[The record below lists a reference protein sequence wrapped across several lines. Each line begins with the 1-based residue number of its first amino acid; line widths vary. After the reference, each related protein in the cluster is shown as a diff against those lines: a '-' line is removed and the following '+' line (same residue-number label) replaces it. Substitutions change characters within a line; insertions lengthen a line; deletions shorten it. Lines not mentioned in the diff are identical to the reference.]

1 MERHTE
7 RARAFPRLSIGGRDW
22 TLTAIV
28 VAGVAVSLLVM
39 WTSGGAHPFPEEIVR
54 AFPMVEWVNQAEL
67 WLQEHFR
74 WFTRGISEGVG
85 WALENL
91 ELFLL
96 LQPWPVLVI
105 VLVLPALAYGGLRLG
120 LFTLFG
126 VLFWGAVDMWDVAI
140 TTLSLMGVSVLLCV
154 ATGTVLGIICSQN
167 DRFESALRPVLDAM
181 QVMPAFVYLV
191 PAIFFFGLGG
201 PSAAMAIIIYALPP
215 IIRLTNLGIRQVSPE
230 MIEAARAFGATRTQM
245 LVKVQIPQ
253 AMPSIMLGVN
263 QTIMMALALA
273 VLATFIG
280 AEGLGAEVW
289 RAITRLKVG
298 HSFEGGL
305 CIVFMAIIFDRL
317 SAAMN
322 QERRRALPD
331 DVLEFRLLPQ
341 RWDGNLA
348 ARVVETGVD
357 RIWNGVGAAG
367 TALAR
372 AVGHLLG
379 AVVALFDRS
388 LGVRIAAWCARR
400 GFLVVGLVLISA
412 VLALDASVWRIGDFP
427 REWEIS
433 IREPIDRVVESLTV
447 YPPFIAVTQWIRAS
461 VYLYLLAPLD
471 RFLVELPWFYVAG
484 LVGLIVWRSVGPGF
498 AIATTVALFFVGAA
512 NLWAVTMYTLAGT
525 TVSVVI
531 CMAIGIPLGIAAAW
545 SRAWDA
551 IQRPVLDT
559 MQTMPPFVYLIPVLF
574 FFGGNPT
581 TAIIATVIYALPPMI
596 RLTTLGI
603 GQIPLEIDEVA
614 RSFGSRNL
622 QTLIK
627 LKLPLAVPSIMLG
640 VNQTVIMALAM
651 QAITPLVAGLG
662 LGKEVYDA
670 MNTANTGRG
679 LMAGIGITLL
689 AIVLD
694 RLTQSWT
701 RKQRE
706 ALGLT

>member
-1 MERHTE
+1 MRMTTS
-7 RARAFPRLSIGGRDW
+7 PRLTIGGRDW
-22 TLTAIV
+22 TLAAIV
-28 VAGVAVSLLVM
+28 LAGVAVSLFVM
-39 WTSGGAHPFPEEIVR
+39 KASGGAHPFPEEIVR
-54 AFPMVEWVNQAEL
+54 AFPMVEWVNQAEK

-74 WFTRGISEGVG
+74 WFTRGISEAVG

-105 VLVLPALAYGGLRLG
+105 ALVLPALAYGGLRLG
-120 LFTLFG
+120 LFTFFG

-140 TTLSLMGVSVLLCV
+140 STLSLMGVSVLLCV
-154 ATGTVLGIICSQN
+154 ATGTVLGIVCSQN
-167 DRFESALRPVLDAM
+167 DRFEATLRPVLDAM

-215 IIRLTNLGIRQVSPE
+215 IVRLTNLGIRQVSPE
-230 MIEAARAFGATRTQM
+230 MIEAARAFGATPLQM
-245 LVKVQIPQ
+245 LAKVQIPQ

-289 RAITRLKVG
+289 RAITRLRVG

-322 QERRRALPD
+322 RESRRSLPA

-341 RWDGNLA
+341 NWDTNPLV
-348 ARVVETGVD
+348 RTIETGID
-357 RIWNGVGAAG
+357 RAWNGAGALG
-367 TALAR
+367 TAMAR
-372 AVGHLLG
+372 GVGHLLG
-379 AVVALFDRS
+379 ALAALVDPS
-388 LGVRIAAWCARR
+388 IGVRLAAWCARR
-400 GFLVVGLVLISA
+400 SFLVTGFVLIAA
-412 VLALDASVWRIGDFP
+412 VLALDAGVWRIGDFP

-433 IREPIDRVVESLTV
+433 IREPIDKVIADLTV

-461 VYLYLLAPLD
+461 VYLYLLEPLD
-471 RFLVELPWFYVAG
+471 RFLVELPWFYVVG
-484 LVGLIVWRSVGPGF
+484 LLGLIVWRSVGWGF
-498 AIATTVALFFVGAA
+498 AVVTIVSLFFVGAA
-512 NLWAVTMYTLAGT
+512 NLWPIAMYTLAGT
-525 TVSVVI
+525 AVSVVI
-531 CMAIGIPLGIAAAW
+531 CMAIGIPLGIAAAH
-545 SRAWDA
+545 SKVWDA

-559 MQTMPPFVYLIPVLF
+559 MQTMPAFVYLIPVLF

-581 TAIIATVIYALPPMI
+581 TAIIATVIYALPPMV

-614 RSFGSRNL
+614 RSFGSRTL
-622 QTLIK
+622 QTLVK
-627 LKLPLAVPSIMLG
+627 LKFPLAIPSIMLG

-694 RLTQSWT
+694 RLTQAWT
-701 RKQRE
+701 RTQRK
-706 ALGLT
+706 ALGLS

>member
-1 MERHTE
+1 MRMTTN
-7 RARAFPRLSIGGRDW
+7 PRLTIGGRDW
-22 TLTAIV
+22 TLAAIV
-28 VAGVAVSLLVM
+28 LAGVAVSLLVM
-39 WTSGGAHPFPEEIVR
+39 EASGGGHPFPEEIVR
-54 AFPMVEWVNQAEL
+54 AFPMVEWVNQAEK

-74 WFTRGISEGVG
+74 WFTRGISEAVG

-96 LQPWPVLVI
+96 LQPWPLLVI

-120 LFTLFG
+120 LFTFFG

-140 TTLSLMGVSVLLCV
+140 STLSLMGVSVLLCV
-154 ATGTVLGIICSQN
+154 ATGTVIGIVCSQN
-167 DRFESALRPVLDAM
+167 DRFEATLRPVLDAM

-201 PSAAMAIIIYALPP
+201 PSAVMAIIIYALPP

-230 MIEAARAFGATRTQM
+230 MIEAARAFGATPLQM
-245 LVKVQIPQ
+245 LAKVQIPQ

-289 RAITRLKVG
+289 RAITRLRVG

-305 CIVFMAIIFDRL
+305 CIVIMAVIFDRM

-322 QERRRALPD
+322 RDRGRSLPEGF
-331 DVLEFRLLPQ
+331 LEFRLLPQ
-341 RWDGNLA
+341 KWDTNPV
-348 ARVVETGVD
+348 ARIIETGVD
-357 RIWNGVGAAG
+357 RIWIGVGA
-367 TALAR
+367 
-372 AVGHLLG
+372 VGVAIAHRVGRLLG
-379 AVVALFDRS
+379 ALAALVDPS
-388 LGVRIAAWCARR
+388 IGVRLAAWCARR
-400 GFLVVGLVLISA
+400 SFLIIGLVLIAA
-412 VLALDASVWRIGDFP
+412 VLGLDAGVWRIGDFP

-433 IREPIDRVVESLTV
+433 IREPIDKVVADLTV

-461 VYLYLLAPLD
+461 VYLYLLQPLD
-471 RFLVELPWFYVAG
+471 RFLVDLPWFYVVGLLG
-484 LVGLIVWRSVGPGF
+484 LVVWRSVGWGF
-498 AIATTVALFFVGAA
+498 ALVTIVSLFFVGAA
-512 NLWAVTMYTLAGT
+512 NLWPITMYTLAGT

-531 CMAIGIPLGIAAAW
+531 CMAIGIPLGIAAAH
-545 SRAWDA
+545 SKVWDA

-559 MQTMPPFVYLIPVLF
+559 MQTMPAFVYLIPVLF

-614 RSFGSRNL
+614 RSFGSRTL
-622 QTLIK
+622 QTLLK
-627 LKLPLAVPSIMLG
+627 VKLPLAIPSIMLG

-694 RLTQSWT
+694 RLTQAWT
-701 RKQRE
+701 RKQRR
-706 ALGLT
+706 ALGLS

>member
-1 MERHTE
+1 MARH
-7 RARAFPRLSIGGRDW
+7 AKHVSAIPRLTIGGRDW
-22 TLTAIV
+22 TLAAIV

-39 WTSGGAHPFPEEIVR
+39 KASGGAHPFPEEIIR
-54 AFPMVEWVNQAEL
+54 AFPMVEWVNQAEK

-74 WFTRGISEGVG
+74 WFTRGISEAVG

-120 LFTLFG
+120 LFTFFG

-140 TTLSLMGVSVLLCV
+140 STLSLMAVSVLLCI
-154 ATGTVLGIICSQN
+154 ATGTVLGIVCSQN
-167 DRFESALRPVLDAM
+167 DRFEATLRPVLDAM

-230 MIEAARAFGATRTQM
+230 MIEAARAFGATPLQM
-245 LVKVQIPQ
+245 LAKVQIPQ

-289 RAITRLKVG
+289 RAITRLRVG

-305 CIVFMAIIFDRL
+305 CIVIMAIIFDRM

-322 QERRRALPD
+322 RDRARSLPD

-341 RWDGNLA
+341 KWDANPV
-348 ARVVETGVD
+348 ARIIETGVD
-357 RIWNGVGAAG
+357 WTWTGVGAAG
-367 TALAR
+367 AATVR
-372 AVGHLLG
+372 SVGRLLG
-379 AVVALFDRS
+379 ALAALVDRS
-388 LGVRIAAWCARR
+388 IGVRLAAWCARR
-400 GFLVVGLVLISA
+400 SFLVTGLVLIAA
-412 VLALDASVWRIGDFP
+412 VLALDASVLRIGDFP

-433 IREPIDRVVESLTV
+433 IRAPIDKVVADLTV

-484 LVGLIVWRSVGPGF
+484 LVGLIVWRSVGWGF
-498 AIATTVALFFVGAA
+498 AIVTAVALFFVGAA
-512 NLWAVTMYTLAGT
+512 NLWPITMYTLAGT

-531 CMAIGIPLGIAAAW
+531 CMAIGIPLGIAAAQ
-545 SRAWDA
+545 SKVWDA

-559 MQTMPPFVYLIPVLF
+559 MQTMPAFVYLIPVLF

-581 TAIIATVIYALPPMI
+581 TAIIATVIYAVPPMI

-614 RSFGSRNL
+614 RSFGSRSL
-622 QTLIK
+622 QTLVK
-627 LKLPLAVPSIMLG
+627 VKFPLAIPSIMLG

-694 RLTQSWT
+694 RLTQAWT
-701 RKQRE
+701 RRQRE
-706 ALGLT
+706 ALGLA

>member
-1 MERHTE
+1 M
-7 RARAFPRLSIGGRDW
+7 ARRPGHSGAVLRLRIGGRDW
-22 TLTAIV
+22 TVAAMV
-28 VAGVAVSLLVM
+28 VAGLAVSLVVM
-39 WTSGGAHPFPEEIVR
+39 RASGGAHPFPEAITR
-54 AFPMVEWVNQAEL
+54 AFPMVAWVNQAEK

-74 WFTRGISEGVG
+74 WLTRGVSEAVG

-96 LQPWPVLVI
+96 FKPWPVLVI
-105 VLVLPALAYGGLRLG
+105 ALVFAALAFGGLRLG

-126 VLFWGAVDMWDVAI
+126 VLFWAAVDMWDVAVS
-140 TTLSLMGVSVLLCV
+140 TLSLMGVSVVLCV
-154 ATGTVLGIICSQN
+154 AVGTVIGVVCSQS
-167 DRFESALRPVLDAM
+167 DRFEAALRPVLDAM

-215 IIRLTNLGIRQVSPE
+215 IIRLTNLGIRQVSPP
-230 MIEAARAFGATRTQM
+230 MIEAARAFGATRLQM
-245 LVKVQIPQ
+245 LAKVQIPQ

-289 RAITRLKVG
+289 RAISRLKVG

-317 SAAMN
+317 SAAVN
-322 QERRRALPD
+322 RDRTRSLPP

-341 RWDGNLA
+341 RWDTNPA
-348 ARVVETGVD
+348 ARTVETGID
-357 RIWNGVGAAG
+357 RAWNATGAAG
-367 TALAR
+367 RALAR
-372 AVGHLLG
+372 GVGLVLG
-379 AVVALFDRS
+379 AAAGLVDRRFGAW
-388 LGVRIAAWCARR
+388 LAAWCARR
-400 GFLVVGLVLISA
+400 GFLVTG
-412 VLALDASVWRIGDFP
+412 LALIAIVMAVDSTFLPIGDWP

-433 IREPIDRVVESLTV
+433 IRKPIDRIVEDLTV
-447 YPPFIAVTQWIRAS
+447 YPPFIAVTQWIRTS
-461 VYLYLLAPLD
+461 VYLYLLEPLD
-471 RFLVELPWFYVAG
+471 RFLVELPWFYV
-484 LVGLIVWRSVGPGF
+484 VGLIGLVVWRSVGWGF
-498 AIATTVALFFVGAA
+498 AIVTTVSLFFVGAA
-512 NLWAVTMYTLAGT
+512 NLWNVAMYTLAGT

-531 CMAIGIPLGIAAAW
+531 CMVIGIPLGIAAAY
-545 SRAWDA
+545 SKVWDA
-551 IQRPVLDT
+551 VQRPVLDT
-559 MQTMPPFVYLIPVLF
+559 MQTMPAFVYLIPVLF

-581 TAIIATVIYALPPMI
+581 TAIIATVIYAVPPMI
-596 RLTTLGI
+596 RLTALGI
-603 GQIPLEIDEVA
+603 GQIPPEIDEVS
-614 RSFGSRNL
+614 RSFGARTL
-622 QTLIK
+622 QTLVK
-627 LKLPLAVPSIMLG
+627 VKLPLAVPSIMLG

-694 RLTQSWT
+694 RLTQAWT
-701 RKQRE
+701 RNQRR
-706 ALGLT
+706 ALGLA

>member
-1 MERHTE
+1 MARH
-7 RARAFPRLSIGGRDW
+7 AKHVSAIPRLTIGGRDW
-22 TLTAIV
+22 TLVAIV

-39 WTSGGAHPFPEEIVR
+39 KASGGAHPFPEEIIR
-54 AFPMVEWVNQAEL
+54 AFPMVEWVNQAEK

-74 WFTRGISEGVG
+74 WFTRGISEAVG

-120 LFTLFG
+120 LFTFFG

-140 TTLSLMGVSVLLCV
+140 STLSLMAVSVLLCI
-154 ATGTVLGIICSQN
+154 ATGTVLGIVCSQN
-167 DRFESALRPVLDAM
+167 DRFEATLRPVLDAM

-230 MIEAARAFGATRTQM
+230 MIEAARAFGATPLQM
-245 LVKVQIPQ
+245 LAKVQIPQ

-289 RAITRLKVG
+289 RAITRLRVG

-305 CIVFMAIIFDRL
+305 CIVIMAIIFDRM

-322 QERRRALPD
+322 RDRARSLPD

-341 RWDGNLA
+341 KWDANPV
-348 ARVVETGVD
+348 ARIIETGVD
-357 RIWNGVGAAG
+357 WTWTGVGAAG
-367 TALAR
+367 AATAR
-372 AVGHLLG
+372 SVGRLLG
-379 AVVALFDRS
+379 ALAALVDRS
-388 LGVRIAAWCARR
+388 IGVRLAAWCARR
-400 GFLVVGLVLISA
+400 SFLVTGLVLIAA
-412 VLALDASVWRIGDFP
+412 VLALDASVLRIGDFP

-433 IREPIDRVVESLTV
+433 IRAPIDKVVADLTV

-484 LVGLIVWRSVGPGF
+484 LVGLIVWRSVGWGF
-498 AIATTVALFFVGAA
+498 AIVTAIALFFVGAA
-512 NLWAVTMYTLAGT
+512 NLWPITMYTLAGT

-531 CMAIGIPLGIAAAW
+531 CMAIGIPLGIAAAY
-545 SRAWDA
+545 SKVWDA

-559 MQTMPPFVYLIPVLF
+559 MQTMPAFVYLIPVLF

-581 TAIIATVIYALPPMI
+581 TAIIATVIYAVPPMI

-614 RSFGSRNL
+614 RSFGSRTL
-622 QTLIK
+622 QTLVK
-627 LKLPLAVPSIMLG
+627 VKLPLAVPSIMLG

-694 RLTQSWT
+694 RLTQAWT

-706 ALGLT
+706 ALGLG

>member
-1 MERHTE
+1 M
-7 RARAFPRLSIGGRDW
+7 ARDATRGRVIPRLTIGGRDW
-22 TLTAIV
+22 TLAAIV
-28 VAGVAVSLLVM
+28 LAGLVVSLLVM
-39 WTSGGAHPFPEEIVR
+39 EASGGAHPFPEEIVR
-54 AFPMVEWVNQAEL
+54 AFPMVEWVNQAEQ
-67 WLQEHFR
+67 WLQQHFR

-91 ELFLL
+91 ELILL

-120 LFTLFG
+120 LFTFFG

-140 TTLSLMGVSVLLCV
+140 STLSLMGVSVVLCV
-154 ATGTVLGIICSQN
+154 ATGALLGILCSQN
-167 DRFESALRPVLDAM
+167 DRFEAALRPVLDAM

-230 MIEAARAFGATRTQM
+230 MIEAARAFGATPLQM
-245 LVKVQIPQ
+245 LAKVQIPQ

-289 RAITRLKVG
+289 RAITRLRVG

-305 CIVFMAIIFDRL
+305 CIVIMAVIFDRM

-322 QERRRALPD
+322 RDRARSLPEGY
-331 DVLEFRLLPQ
+331 LEFRLLPQ
-341 RWDGNLA
+341 KWDANPV
-348 ARVVETGVD
+348 ARIIETGVD
-357 RIWNGVGAAG
+357 RAWTGIGAAG
-367 TALAR
+367 ALTAR
-372 AVGHLLG
+372 GVGLLLG
-379 AVVALFDRS
+379 APLALVDRS
-388 LGVRIAAWCARR
+388 IGRNLAAWCARR
-400 GFLVVGLVLISA
+400 VFLVAGIVLIAA
-412 VLALDASVWRIGDFP
+412 VLALDASVFRIGDFP
-427 REWEIS
+427 RDWEIS
-433 IREPIDRVVESLTV
+433 IREPIDKLVADLTV

-461 VYLYLLAPLD
+461 VYLYLLQPLD
-471 RFLVELPWFYVAG
+471 RFLVELPWFYVVG
-484 LVGLIVWRSVGPGF
+484 LLGLIVWRSVGWAF
-498 AIATTVALFFVGAA
+498 AVVTVVSLFFVGAA
-512 NLWAVTMYTLAGT
+512 NLWPITMYTLAGT

-531 CMAIGIPLGIAAAW
+531 CMLIGIPLGIAAAY
-545 SRAWDA
+545 SKVWDS

-559 MQTMPPFVYLIPVLF
+559 MQTMPAFVYLIPVLF

-581 TAIIATVIYALPPMI
+581 TAIIATVIYAVPPMI

-603 GQIPLEIDEVA
+603 GQIPLEIDEVS
-614 RSFGSRNL
+614 RSFGSRTL
-622 QTLIK
+622 QTLVK
-627 LKLPLAVPSIMLG
+627 VKLPLAVPSIMLG

-694 RLTQSWT
+694 RLTQAWT
-701 RKQRE
+701 RKQRA
-706 ALGLT
+706 ALGLS

>member
-1 MERHTE
+1 MARHAP
-7 RARAFPRLSIGGRDW
+7 RVSAMPRLLLGGRDW
-22 TLTAIV
+22 TLAALLL
-28 VAGVAVSLLVM
+28 AGVAISLLVM
-39 WTSGGAHPFPEEIVR
+39 KASGGAHPFPEDIVR
-54 AFPMVEWVNQAEL
+54 AFPMVEWVNQSEK

-74 WFTRGISEGVG
+74 WFTRGISEAVG
-85 WALENL
+85 WALESL

-120 LFTLFG
+120 LFTFFG
-126 VLFWGAVDMWDVAI
+126 VMFWGAVDMWDVAI
-140 TTLSLMGVSVLLCV
+140 STLSLMGVSVLLCV
-154 ATGTVLGIICSQN
+154 ATGTVLGIVCSQN
-167 DRFESALRPVLDAM
+167 DRFEAMLRPVLDAM

-215 IIRLTNLGIRQVSPE
+215 MIRLTNLGIRQVSPQ
-230 MIEAARAFGATRTQM
+230 MIEAARAFGATPMQM
-245 LVKVQIPQ
+245 LTKVQIPQ
-253 AMPSIMLGVN
+253 AMPSIRLGVN

-305 CIVFMAIIFDRL
+305 CIVIMAVIFDRM

-322 QERRRALPD
+322 RDRTRALPAGF
-331 DVLEFRLLPQ
+331 LEFRLLPQ
-341 RWDGNLA
+341 KWDSHPA
-348 ARVVETGVD
+348 ARVVEIGID
-357 RIWNGVGAAG
+357 RAWNTVGGACTATARGVG
-367 TALAR
+367 R
-372 AVGHLLG
+372 LLG
-379 AVVALFDRS
+379 ALAALVDRS
-388 LGVRIAAWCARR
+388 MQIRISAWCARR
-400 GFLVVGLVLISA
+400 GFLVTGLILIAA
-412 VLALDASVWRIGDFP
+412 VLVIDAHLLRIGDYP

-433 IREPIDRVVESLTV
+433 IREPIDKVVADLTV
-447 YPPFIAVTQWIRAS
+447 YPPFIAVTQWIRAA

-484 LVGLIVWRSVGPGF
+484 LVGLIVWRSVGLGF
-498 AIATTVALFFVGAA
+498 AVVTTVALFFVGAA
-512 NLWAVTMYTLAGT
+512 DLWAITMYTLAGT

-531 CMAIGIPLGIAAAW
+531 CMVIGIPLGIAAAH
-545 SRAWDA
+545 SRVWDA

-559 MQTMPPFVYLIPVLF
+559 MQTMPAFVYLIPVLF

-614 RSFGSRNL
+614 RSFGSRTL
-622 QTLIK
+622 QTLTK
-627 LKLPLAVPSIMLG
+627 VKFPLAIPSIMLG

-701 RKQRE
+701 RQQRA
-706 ALGLT
+706 ALGLS

>member
-1 MERHTE
+1 MRMTTN
-7 RARAFPRLSIGGRDW
+7 PRLTIGGRDW
-22 TLTAIV
+22 TLAAIV
-28 VAGVAVSLLVM
+28 LAGVAVSLLVM
-39 WTSGGAHPFPEEIVR
+39 EASGGGHPFPEEIVR
-54 AFPMVEWVNQAEL
+54 AFPMVEWVNQAEK

-74 WFTRGISEGVG
+74 WLTRGISEAVG

-96 LQPWPVLVI
+96 LQPWPLLVI

-120 LFTLFG
+120 LFTFFG

-140 TTLSLMGVSVLLCV
+140 STLSLMGVSVLLCV
-154 ATGTVLGIICSQN
+154 ATGTVIGIVCSQN
-167 DRFESALRPVLDAM
+167 DRFEATLRPVLDAM

-201 PSAAMAIIIYALPP
+201 PSAVMAIIIYALPP
-215 IIRLTNLGIRQVSPE
+215 IVRLTNLGIRQVSPE
-230 MIEAARAFGATRTQM
+230 MIEAARAFGATPLQM
-245 LVKVQIPQ
+245 LAKVQIPQ

-289 RAITRLKVG
+289 RAITRLRVG

-305 CIVFMAIIFDRL
+305 CIVIMAVIFDRM

-322 QERRRALPD
+322 RGRGRSLPEGF
-331 DVLEFRLLPQ
+331 LEFRLLPQ
-341 RWDGNLA
+341 KWDANPV
-348 ARVVETGVD
+348 ARIIETGVD
-357 RIWNGVGAAG
+357 RIWIGVGAVGVAI
-367 TALAR
+367 AR
-372 AVGHLLG
+372 RVGRLLG
-379 AVVALFDRS
+379 ALAALVDPS
-388 LGVRIAAWCARR
+388 IGVRLAAWCARR
-400 GFLVVGLVLISA
+400 SFLIIGLVLIAA
-412 VLALDASVWRIGDFP
+412 VLALDAGGWRIGDFP

-433 IREPIDRVVESLTV
+433 IREPIDKVVADLTV

-461 VYLYLLAPLD
+461 VYLYLLEPLD
-471 RFLVELPWFYVAG
+471 RFLVDLPWFYVVGLLG
-484 LVGLIVWRSVGPGF
+484 LVVWRSVGWGF
-498 AIATTVALFFVGAA
+498 ALVTIVSLFFVGAA
-512 NLWAVTMYTLAGT
+512 NLWPITMYTLAGT

-531 CMAIGIPLGIAAAW
+531 CMAIGIPLGIAAAH
-545 SRAWDA
+545 SKVWDA

-559 MQTMPPFVYLIPVLF
+559 MQTMPAFVYLIPVLF

-614 RSFGSRNL
+614 RSFGSRTL
-622 QTLIK
+622 QTLLK
-627 LKLPLAVPSIMLG
+627 VKLPLAIPSIMLG

-694 RLTQSWT
+694 RLTQAWT
-701 RKQRE
+701 RKQRR
-706 ALGLT
+706 ALGLS